1 MIKLLKFDYLFRH
14 YDILA
19 KTPSRMKTAITFPRQ
34 NYAGSRAIT
43 TQYWENLVIVVV
55 LDRLR
60 KFWWK
65 IFVKW
70 YTGIF
75 FGTEQGTGLSCT
87 IYKIPVNFLIRFLS
101 TWSLAL
107 VIQTNGTKN
116 FGRFSKNGKKVISRK
131 VLPFFRKI
139 SPGMNNS
146 IWILPAISG
155 SSIQMV
161 SAPQSQILKLSLL
174 TQDPWSS

>member
-19 KTPSRMKTAITFPRQ
+19 KTPSRMKTAITFSRQ

-55 LDRLR
+55 LERLR

-70 YTGIF
+70 YWYFFWHRTRNGIELYHLQNTGKF
-75 FGTEQGTGLSCT
+75 F
-87 IYKIPVNFLIRFLS
+87 RFLS

-155 SSIQMV
+155 FSIQMV
-161 SAPQSQILKLSLL
+161 SAPQSQNLKLSLL

>member
-19 KTPSRMKTAITFPRQ
+19 KTPSRMKTAITFSCQ

-55 LDRLR
+55 LERLR

-70 YTGIF
+70 YWYFFWHRTRNGIELYHLQNTGKF
-75 FGTEQGTGLSCT
+75 F
-87 IYKIPVNFLIRFLS
+87 RFLS

-116 FGRFSKNGKKVISRK
+116 FGRFSKNGKKVISWK
-131 VLPFFRKI
+131 VLPFSGKFPPGWTI
-139 SPGMNNS
+139 PFEFSPQFPGFPYK
-146 IWILPAISG
+146 W
-155 SSIQMV
+155 
-161 SAPQSQILKLSLL
+161 
-174 TQDPWSS
+174 